1 MGSFSF
7 HNAEMQWFRYFSWK
21 KFGGALYE
29 KTLETDVFGNAA
41 QVAFYFSFAFFPLLL
56 FLVTLFGMI
65 LGSTT
70 SLQSELYQYL
80 GQIMPGEAF
89 NLVRTTMDEIIKNS
103 SSGKLTLGAFFTLWS
118 ASAGVDS
125 LRGSLNSV
133 YEVDEDRSW
142 WYTKGQ
148 SLLITFLFIVM
159 LGIALG
165 ALAAGWNMLERGL
178 ELVGYQFSSPWL
190 LSIVQWSALALL
202 LIFVTAVI
210 YSWLP
215 SFEEFHWVWV
225 SPGALVAIV
234 LWAIL
239 TGGFRIYLQY
249 FNSYNKAY
257 GSLGAVIILMLWM
270 YLTAMALLIGGAIN
284 SVLTEE
290 SEGSGAKE
298 AQMHE
303 KEHAVNEMKKQ
314 ESKKRG
320 TA

>member
-1 MGSFSF
+1 
-7 HNAEMQWFRYFSWK
+7 MQWFKNFGWQTFSSEFYN
-21 KFGGALYE
+21 KF
-29 KTLETDVFGNAA
+29 LETDISSRAA

-56 FLVTLFGMI
+56 FLVTLFGII
-65 LGSTT
+65 LESTDR
-70 SLQSELYQYL
+70 LQGELYQYL
-80 GQIMPGEAF
+80 AQVMPGDAYS
-89 NLVRTTMDEIIKNS
+89 LVRTTMDEIIKNS
-103 SSGKLTLGAFFTLWS
+103 SSGKLTLGALFTLWS

-125 LRGSLNSV
+125 LRGALNSV

-148 SLLITFLFIVM
+148 SLLITFLFILM

-165 ALAAGWNMLERGL
+165 ALAAGTQMLERGL
-178 ELVGYQFSSPWL
+178 GLVGYQFSSGWILSL
-190 LSIVQWSALALL
+190 LQFAGVAIL

-225 SPGALVAIV
+225 SPGAIVAIL
-234 LWAIL
+234 LWALL
-239 TGGFRIYLQY
+239 TSGFRLYLQY

-270 YLTAMALLIGGAIN
+270 YLTAMALLIGGAMN
-284 SVLTEE
+284 SVLTEMADT
-290 SEGSGAKE
+290 SGAKE

-303 KEHAVNEMKKQ
+303 KEHMINEMKKDQ
-314 ESKKRG
+314 SEKQKS
-320 TA
+320 

>member
-1 MGSFSF
+1 MHWFKNFSF
-7 HNAEMQWFRYFSWK
+7 KNVST
-21 KFGGALYE
+21 ALYK
-29 KTLETDVFGNAA
+29 KTLGTDVFGNSA

-56 FLVTLFGMI
+56 FLVTLFGII
-65 LGSTT
+65 LESTT
-70 SLQSELYQYL
+70 SLQNELYQYL
-80 GQIMPGEAF
+80 RQIMPSEAF
-89 NLVRTTMDEIIKNS
+89 TLVQTTMDEIIKNS
-103 SSGKLTLGAFFTLWS
+103 SGGKLTIGAFFTLWS

-125 LRGSLNSV
+125 LRGALNSV

-165 ALAAGWNMLERGL
+165 ALAAGSNLFDRAL
-178 ELVGYQFSSPWL
+178 SLAGYQFESGWF
-190 LSIVQWSALALL
+190 LSIVQWSVLALL

-215 SFEEFHWVWV
+215 SFVEFHWVWV
-225 SPGALVAIV
+225 SPGAVTAIL

-239 TGGFRIYLQY
+239 TGAFRIYLQY

-270 YLTAMALLIGGAIN
+270 YLTAMALLIGAAIN

-303 KEHAVNEMKKQ
+303 KKNIINELKKQ
-314 ESKKRG
+314 ESEERDNK
-320 TA
+320 